1 MQHPGGP
8 QWLTN
13 TRGHDITEAFE
24 AAHIF
29 GGTKLI
35 GHSKKP
41 LRNNIIFP
49 SDKVDKVLAK
59 YFVRKANKP
68 RTTWFTFKED
78 GFYKVC

>member
-1 MQHPGGP
+1 MHDGLYNLDDFISKVEDQSFTKEKQLFENLQHPGGP

-35 GHSKKP
+35 GHSKKA
-41 LRNNIIFP
+41 LE
-49 SDKVDKVLAK
+49 K
-59 YFVRKANKP
+59 
-68 RTTWFTFKED
+68 
-78 GFYKVC
+78 